1 LTSKLWLKTKLE
13 IIAIMVRFHRSN
25 ADSMKDVDVVV
36 IGVPDESNSHAKRKG
51 TSRAPDVLRIAS
63 NESEFFERGGKLIPT
78 CPMRG
83 TFDRKW
89 IFDAGNIPNKQRL
102 REMVTDITSCGKLPI
117 MIGGDHSLTT
127 ETIQAV
133 SNAIGKKLS
142 LLYFD
147 AHPDFVSSSRNYYG
161 SVLTDSIQS
170 LNFRKSML
178 VGTRAAE
185 PEELENARNVGL
197 RIVNPLEIVELG
209 VKRVAQM
216 IRAQTRGSKVYIS
229 VDLDCL
235 DPAFAPGVSVPSPG
249 GLSSIDLIYLLNKA
263 VSAGNVVAI
272 DIVELA
278 PDYDINGITAMV
290 AARIM
295 SECIASV

>member
-1 LTSKLWLKTKLE
+1 MTV
-13 IIAIMVRFHRSN
+13 IMIRLHRSN
-25 ADSMKDVDVVV
+25 ADTMKDVEIVV

-63 NESEFFERGGKLIPT
+63 NDYEFFERGGKLIPT
-78 CPMRG
+78 CPMSG
-83 TFDRKW
+83 TLNRKC
-89 IFDAGNIPNKQRL
+89 IFDAGNIPDKHKL
-102 REMVTDITSCGKLPI
+102 RELVTDITLQGKLPI
-117 MIGGDHSLTT
+117 MIGGDHSLST
-127 ETIQAV
+127 EAIQAV
-133 SNAIGKKLS
+133 SGAIGKKLS

-147 AHPDFVSSSRNYYG
+147 AHPDFVSSTTNYYG
-161 SVLTDSIQS
+161 SVLTDTTQS

-178 VGTRAAE
+178 IGTRAAE
-185 PEELENARNVGL
+185 PEELENSKKVGL
-197 RIVNPLEIVELG
+197 RIINPLEIAELG

-216 IRAQTRGSKVYIS
+216 IRARTRGSNVYVS

-249 GLSSIDLIYLLNKA
+249 GLSSIDLIYLLNKTI
-263 VSAGNVVAI
+263 STGNVVAI

-278 PDYDINGITAMV
+278 PDYDINNTTAML

>member
-1 LTSKLWLKTKLE
+1 M
-13 IIAIMVRFHRSN
+13 IAIMVKLHRSN
-25 ADSMKDVDVVV
+25 ADTMKDVDIVV

-51 TSRAPDVLRIAS
+51 TSRAPDALRVAS
-63 NESEFFERGGKLIPT
+63 NDSEFFERGGRLIPT
-78 CPMRG
+78 CTMSGPLDG
-83 TFDRKW
+83 KC
-89 IFDAGNIPNKQRL
+89 IFDAGNIPDKHKL
-102 REMVTDITSCGKLPI
+102 RELVTDITLHGKLPI
-117 MIGGDHSLTT
+117 MIGGDHSLST
-127 ETIQAV
+127 EAIQAV

-147 AHPDFVSSSRNYYG
+147 AHPDFVSSTTNYYG
-161 SVLTDSIQS
+161 SVLTDSTQS

-178 VGTRAAE
+178 IGTRAAE
-185 PEELENARNVGL
+185 PEELENAKKVGL
-197 RIVNPLEIVELG
+197 RIINPLEIVELG

-216 IRAQTRGSKVYIS
+216 IRARTRGAMVYIS

-249 GLSSIDLIYLLNKA
+249 GLSSIDLIYLLSKTI
-263 VSAGNVVAI
+263 STSNVVAI

-278 PDYDINGITAMV
+278 PDYDVSNTTAML

-295 SECIASV
+295 SECIASF

>member
-1 LTSKLWLKTKLE
+1 
-13 IIAIMVRFHRSN
+13 MVRLYRSN
-25 ADSMKDVDVVV
+25 AGTMKDVDIVV

-51 TSRAPDVLRIAS
+51 TSRAPDALRIAS
-63 NESEFFERGGKLIPT
+63 NDSEFFERGGRLIPT

-83 TFDRKW
+83 TLNRKS
-89 IFDAGNIPNKQRL
+89 IFDAGNIADKHKL
-102 REMVTDITSCGKLPI
+102 RELVTDITLNGKLPI
-117 MIGGDHSLTT
+117 MIGGDHSLSTKA
-127 ETIQAV
+127 IQGV
-133 SNAIGKKLS
+133 SNAIGEKLS

-147 AHPDFVSSSRNYYG
+147 AHPDFVSSTTDYYG
-161 SVLTDSIQS
+161 SVLTDSTQS

-178 VGTRAAE
+178 IGTRAAE
-185 PEELENARNVGL
+185 PEELENAKKVGL
-197 RIVNPLEIVELG
+197 RIINPLEIVEIG

-216 IRAQTRGSKVYIS
+216 IRARTRGSKVYVS

-249 GLSSIDLIYLLNKA
+249 GLSSTDLIYLLNKTI
-263 VSAGNVVAI
+263 STGNVVAI

-278 PDYDINGITAMV
+278 PDYDIDNTTAML

>member
-1 LTSKLWLKTKLE
+1 
-13 IIAIMVRFHRSN
+13 MVRLYRSN
-25 ADSMKDVDVVV
+25 AGTMKDVDIVV

-51 TSRAPDVLRIAS
+51 TSRAPDALRIAS
-63 NESEFFERGGKLIPT
+63 NDSEFFERGGRLIPT

-83 TFDRKW
+83 TLNRKS
-89 IFDAGNIPNKQRL
+89 IFDAGNIPDKHKL
-102 REMVTDITSCGKLPI
+102 RELVTDIALHGKLPI
-117 MIGGDHSLTT
+117 MIGGDHSLST
-127 ETIQAV
+127 EAIQGV
-133 SNAIGKKLS
+133 SNAIGEKLS

-147 AHPDFVSSSRNYYG
+147 AHPDFVSSTTDYYG
-161 SVLTDSIQS
+161 SVLTDSTQS

-178 VGTRAAE
+178 IGTRAAE
-185 PEELENARNVGL
+185 PEEIENAKKVGL
-197 RIVNPLEIVELG
+197 RIINPLEIVEIG

-216 IRAQTRGSKVYIS
+216 IRARTRGSKVYVS

-249 GLSSIDLIYLLNKA
+249 GLSSTDLIYPLNKTI
-263 VSAGNVVAI
+263 STGNIVAI

-278 PDYDINGITAMV
+278 PDYDINNITAML

>member
-1 LTSKLWLKTKLE
+1 M
-13 IIAIMVRFHRSN
+13 IAIMVRLHRSN
-25 ADSMKDVDVVV
+25 AYSMKDVDVVV
-36 IGVPDESNSHAKRKG
+36 IGVPDESKSHAKRKG
-51 TSRAPDVLRIAS
+51 TSRAPEVLRIAS
-63 NESEFFERGGKLIPT
+63 NESEFFQRGGKLIPT
-78 CPMRG
+78 CPMWG
-83 TFDRKW
+83 TFDRKR
-89 IFDAGNIPNKQRL
+89 IFDAGNIPNKQKL
-102 REMVTDITSCGKLPI
+102 RDMVTDITSHGKLSI

-127 ETIQAV
+127 EAIHAV

-147 AHPDFVSSSRNYYG
+147 AHPDFVSSTRNYYG
-161 SVLTDSIQS
+161 SVLTDSTQS

-178 VGTRAAE
+178 IGTRAAE
-185 PEELENARNVGL
+185 PEELENARKAGL
-197 RIVNPLEIVELG
+197 MIVNPLEIVELG
-209 VKRVAQM
+209 AKRVAQM
-216 IRAQTRGSKVYIS
+216 IRARTSGSKVYIS

-263 VSAGNVVAI
+263 ISAGNVVAI
-272 DIVELA
+272 DIVELS
-278 PDYDINGITAMV
+278 PDYDINGATAML